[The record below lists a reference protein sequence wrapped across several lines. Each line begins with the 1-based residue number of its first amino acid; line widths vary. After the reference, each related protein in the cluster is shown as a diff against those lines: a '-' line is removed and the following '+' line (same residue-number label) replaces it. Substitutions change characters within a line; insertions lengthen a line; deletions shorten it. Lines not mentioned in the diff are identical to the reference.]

1 MEKTPQRGKT
11 QKTNGRKILQNT
23 PEKTTVVCDTTS
35 DEKLEDSG
43 NIRFYMFDLLS
54 MSIMAN

>member
-23 PEKTTVVCDTTS
+23 PEKPVKTHAKS
-35 DEKLEDSG
+35 HEKRQPSHAT
-43 NIRFYMFDLLS
+43 RQATKS
-54 MSIMAN
+54 

>member
-23 PEKTTVVCDTTS
+23 PEKPVKTHAKSHEKRQPSHATRQTTKS
-35 DEKLEDSG
+35 QK
-43 NIRFYMFDLLS
+43 IRVTLD
-54 MSIMAN
+54 